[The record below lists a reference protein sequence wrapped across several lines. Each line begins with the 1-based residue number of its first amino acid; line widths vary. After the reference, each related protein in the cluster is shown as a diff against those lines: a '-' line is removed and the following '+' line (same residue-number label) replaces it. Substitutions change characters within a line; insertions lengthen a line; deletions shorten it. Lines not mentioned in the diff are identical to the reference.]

1 VELRKAGDK
10 SATIRF
16 GGNRMSDTISEYQGD
31 RIISLLEKILKELE
45 KLNSYNGPLD
55 KMNDHLRDIESNT
68 DKSQNYLYDIS
79 RKD

>member
-1 VELRKAGDK
+1 
-10 SATIRF
+10 
-16 GGNRMSDTISEYQGD
+16 MSDTISEYQGD

-79 RKD
+79 RKN